1 MVIMKKALFLVL
13 FLITIP
19 HYVFSAPKKMIP
31 ETSGGKLKLQNIF
44 IYAIPDDDKPVIEQE
59 EKDAPED
66 AYINPAQLNKTKE
79 EIVLEQETPDDNIVL
94 NATTLKGYTQFIEDS
109 NVIHLK
115 DDNDEFVLN
124 IKTPQKIISTKSLNF
139 GVPTAKPTLKYVNE
153 EYLISPNTIS
163 ASSRIGNLTIGAQY
177 NNEIDN
183 IAMLEAETGLF
194 TKYEKNRFALSSSI
208 TKSLNTTYAQDY
220 NTISIAPELKLN
232 NYMSLKNVLSAD
244 VTRNRRSSKLIFSIN
259 PFGKKDDRMFFEFG
273 AKQTYNVETETTSSQ
288 FSFSTK
294 FKL

>member
-1 MVIMKKALFLVL
+1 MKRVFLLLLFLL
-13 FLITIP
+13 FFQSS
-19 HYVFSAPKKMIP
+19 VFSAPKKMVP
-31 ETSGGKLKLQNIF
+31 ETSGGELKLQNIF
-44 IYAIPDDDKPVIEQE
+44 IYAIPDDNKPIIEQE

-66 AYINPAQLNKTKE
+66 AYINPAQLNKKEE
-79 EIVLEQETPDDNIVL
+79 EIVLEQEPADDNVVL
-94 NATTLKGYTQFIEDS
+94 NATTLKGYTQYIEDS
-109 NVIHLK
+109 NIIHLK
-115 DDNDEFVLN
+115 DDNNEFVLN

-153 EYLISPNTIS
+153 EYLIAPNTIS

-194 TKYEKNRFALSSSI
+194 TKYEKNKFALSSSV

-244 VTRNRRSSKLIFSIN
+244 ITRNRRSSKLIFSIN
-259 PFGKKDDRMFFEFG
+259 PFGKKDGRMFFEFG
-273 AKQTYNVETETTSSQ
+273 AKQTYNIETEATSTQ
-288 FSFSTK
+288 FSFSTQ

>member
-19 HYVFSAPKKMIP
+19 HYVFSTQKKMIP